1 MPCTLH
7 KVLYILVSFTLLCSF
22 PLGYHIIS
30 FIKNDFIHSFA
41 PTLNSNCISLLLFS
55 IIVNLFNLSLVPRFF
70 LQSFAY
76 FSHFSARYV
85 ISHNLKLASYLLN
98 FGTLRFARYQMLIV
112 FTISWFHL
120 RSSPKSA
127 QCTQHSAVGTQHE
140 AKSTQTSCCSPLNL
154 LLYLLLYNL
163 LLLLQRILF
172 PSAYIVIFN
181 VMLQR
186 LLIPEFLLLLSSRRF
201 LFRSGEKGTT
211 TETIIQKYIKLQ
223 LLLP

>member
-1 MPCTLH
+1 MTCQ
-7 KVLYILVSFTLLCSF
+7 VLYSVVFCSLMLF
-22 PLGYHIIS
+22 STCVAYIS
-30 FIKNDFIHSFA
+30 FIKNDFIHIFS
-41 PTLNSNCISLLLFS
+41 PTHNSNCISLFLFS

-70 LQSFAY
+70 LQSFPY
-76 FSHFSARYV
+76 FSQFSVRYV

-127 QCTQHSAVGTQHE
+127 QCTQHE
-140 AKSTQTSCCSPLNL
+140 ANSTQTSCCSPFPP
-154 LLYLLLYNL
+154 LLLYNL
-163 LLLLQRILF
+163 FLLLQRILF

-186 LLIPEFLLLLSSRRF
+186 LLIPEFLLLLSSRCF
-201 LFRSGEKGTT
+201 LFSWGRGLRLK
-211 TETIIQKYIKLQ
+211 Q
-223 LLLP
+223 

>member
-1 MPCTLH
+1 MISST
-7 KVLYILVSFTLLCSF
+7 VSLQLSTQIAFLFCS
-22 PLGYHIIS
+22 S
-30 FIKNDFIHSFA
+30 
-41 PTLNSNCISLLLFS
+41 
-55 IIVNLFNLSLVPRFF
+55 LSLSTCSTCRLFPASF

-201 LFRSGEKGTT
+201 LFRRGEKGTT